1 MSARPVVI
9 MAGGT
14 GGHVYP
20 ALAVAR
26 ELTARG
32 IPVVWIGTRAGLEAR
47 VVPAAGLPVRWLRVS
62 GLRGKGTLSLVLA
75 PARLSVALGQA
86 LAILLRLRPRVVL
99 GMGGFAAGPGGL
111 GAWLLRLPLV
121 VHEQNAVAG
130 LTNRVLARL
139 ADRALCGFPSCLP
152 GALFV
157 GNPVRPEIAR
167 LAEPGERMNG
177 RDGPV
182 HLLVVGGSQGAL
194 ALNRVVPEALGRI
207 ADHLPFEVRHQ
218 AGPRTL
224 ETAREAYRSAGVEG
238 EVEAFIEDM
247 AEAYAWADLVVCRA
261 GALTVAELA
270 AAGVG
275 SVLVPY
281 PYAVDDH
288 QRVNG
293 QFLADAGAAV
303 LIPQAELDAPRLAGT
318 LAELGGA
325 RERLRE
331 MAVAARR
338 LARPQAAREVADICL
353 AAGVAA

>member
-26 ELTARG
+26 ELVARG
-32 IPVVWIGTRAGLEAR
+32 VPVVWIGTRAGLEAR
-47 VVPAAGLPVRWLRVS
+47 VVPAAGIPLRWLRVS
-62 GLRGKGTLSLVLA
+62 GLRGKGVRSLLLA
-75 PARLSVALGQA
+75 PARLALALVQALG
-86 LAILLRLRPRVVL
+86 LLLRLRPRVVL
-99 GMGGFAAGPGGL
+99 GMGGFVAGPGGL
-111 GAWLLRLPLV
+111 GAWLLRIPLV
-121 VHEQNAVAG
+121 IHEQNAIAG
-130 LTNRVLARL
+130 LTNRALARL
-139 ADRALCGFPSCLP
+139 ADRALCGFPGCLP
-152 GALFV
+152 GAAFV
-157 GNPVRPEIAR
+157 GNPVRPEITA
-167 LAEPGERMNG
+167 LAEPGERMRG
-177 RDGPV
+177 RAGRV
-182 HLLVVGGSQGAL
+182 RLLVLGGSQGAL
-194 ALNRVVPEALGRI
+194 ALNRLVPQALGRL
-207 ADHLPFEVRHQ
+207 ADRLRFEVRHQ

-224 ETAREAYRSAGVEG
+224 EAAREAYRSTRVEG

-247 AEAYAWADLVVCRA
+247 AAAYAWADLVVCRA

-281 PYAVDDH
+281 PHAVDDH
-288 QRVNG
+288 QRANG
-293 QFLADAGAAV
+293 QFLVDAGAAV

-318 LAELGGA
+318 LAELGAA

-353 AAGVAA
+353 EAEAAA